1 MKKTKEDNSVYKNA
15 QNHVDQILRE
25 FEMCCDEAILRRE
38 GKRLIIEPKKRQRSV
53 SVRLEHLNNDFPN
66 VDITLFGD
74 FRV

>member
-1 MKKTKEDNSVYKNA
+1 MKKTKEDNSDYKNA
-15 QNHVDQILRE
+15 QNQVDQILRE

-38 GKRLIIEPKKRQRSV
+38 GKRLIIEPKKRRRSV
-53 SVRLEHLNNDFPN
+53 PTRLEHLNNDFPN